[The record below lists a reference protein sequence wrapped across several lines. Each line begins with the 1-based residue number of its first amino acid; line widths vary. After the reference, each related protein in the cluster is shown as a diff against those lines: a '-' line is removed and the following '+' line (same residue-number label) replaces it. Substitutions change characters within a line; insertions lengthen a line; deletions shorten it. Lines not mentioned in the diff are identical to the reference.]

1 MGLLT
6 LGAGVDLN
14 QPAPAELRPEATRF
28 GSSCGPAI
36 RSKSTFHRADT
47 RRHHMGEEPDD
58 FIGYTETPLER
69 LQFLAQYDP
78 EARAIIEGYLSEHPG
93 MSAKEAA
100 RVTVA
105 VAGTAWWLS

>member
-1 MGLLT
+1 
-6 LGAGVDLN
+6 
-14 QPAPAELRPEATRF
+14 
-28 GSSCGPAI
+28 
-36 RSKSTFHRADT
+36 
-47 RRHHMGEEPDD
+47 MGEEPDD
-58 FIGYTETPLER
+58 FIGHTETPLER

-100 RVTVA
+100 RITVA

>member
-1 MGLLT
+1 
-6 LGAGVDLN
+6 
-14 QPAPAELRPEATRF
+14 
-28 GSSCGPAI
+28 
-36 RSKSTFHRADT
+36 
-47 RRHHMGEEPDD
+47 MGEEPDD

-100 RVTVA
+100 RAHGSRCWHGVVA
-105 VAGTAWWLS
+105 VLKTGPLLIGPSAG